1 VVVWTKVVTIEE
13 VRVAPTDETPP
24 GVDIRTPNIARM
36 YDYWL
41 GGKDNFA
48 ADRAAAE
55 QVIAIS
61 SKPGVLRDVRENRA
75 FLGRAVRTVAGLGI
89 RQFLDIGAG
98 LPTQQNVHQVAKQVN
113 PDSRVVYVDYDPVVC
128 THGRALLAGDDG
140 VAFVQ
145 ADARKPREL
154 VAGPEVTALIDFS
167 RPVAVLLVAVLH
179 LIRDA
184 DDPARTVAELRSMMA
199 PGSYLILSHLSGERH
214 PVEMAKAVEVYETAT
229 AGLIPRPRARIQEF
243 FDGFELLEP
252 GLTNAPSWR
261 PEVIVPDADTFP
273 VLAGVGHLR

>member
-1 VVVWTKVVTIEE
+1 L
-13 VRVAPTDETPP
+13 VASTDEAPS

-55 QVIAIS
+55 QIIAIS
-61 SKPGVLRDVRENRA
+61 SEPGVLRDVRENRA
-75 FLGRAVRTVAGLGI
+75 FLGRAVRAVAGRGI

-113 PDSRVVYVDYDPVVC
+113 PDSHVVYVDYDPVVC
-128 THGRALLAGDDG
+128 THGRALLAGNDG

-145 ADARKPREL
+145 ADARNPREL
-154 VAGPEVTALIDFS
+154 VADPEVTDLIDFTK
-167 RPVAVLLVAVLH
+167 PVAVLLVAVLH

-184 DDPARTVAELRSMMA
+184 DDPARTVAELRSLMA
-199 PGSYLILSHLSGERH
+199 PGSYLILSHISTEPR
-214 PVEMAKAVEVYETAT
+214 PVEVAKAAAVYENAT
-229 AGLIPRPRARIQEF
+229 AGLVPRSRDQILAF
-243 FDGFELLEP
+243 LDGFELWEP

-261 PEVIVPDADTFP
+261 PEVTVPDADLFP
-273 VLAGVGHLR
+273 VLAAVGQLPS